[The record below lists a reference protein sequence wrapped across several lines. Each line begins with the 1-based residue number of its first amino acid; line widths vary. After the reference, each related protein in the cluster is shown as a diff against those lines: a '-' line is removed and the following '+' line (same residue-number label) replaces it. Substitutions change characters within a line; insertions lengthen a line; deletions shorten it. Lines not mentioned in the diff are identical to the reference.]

1 MSGKYKT
8 GEAVIAHFVTCT
20 VVGWV
25 DAFSREAYKDIV
37 VKSLAYCKQ
46 QKGMMLYAYVI
57 MTNHLHLIIA
67 SDTNAISDIMRDFK
81 KFTSKQILAAF
92 IANNGESRREWMLNM
107 FGFSGINNSA
117 NKEYQFW
124 QHEFHP
130 ILLDT
135 FEKQQQRLLYLHQN
149 PVRAGIV
156 WQPLDYKYS
165 SAIDYYTELKDGL
178 LSVEFLS

>member
-8 GEAVIAHFVTCT
+8 GEGAIPHFVTCT

-25 DAFSREAYKDIV
+25 DVFSREACKEIV
-37 VKSLAYCKQ
+37 MKSLAYCQQ
-46 QKGMMLYAYVI
+46 QKGMKLYAYVI
-57 MTNHLHLIIA
+57 MSNQLHLIIS

-81 KFTSKQILAAF
+81 KYTSKQILDAI
-92 IANNGESRREWMLNM
+92 IANNQESRREWMLNM
-107 FGFSGINNSA
+107 FGFSGSNNSA

-135 FEKQQQRLLYLHQN
+135 NGKQQQRLLYLHQN
-149 PVRAGIV
+149 PVRADIV
-156 WQPLDYKYS
+156 CQPQDYKYS
-165 SAIDYYTELKDGL
+165 SAVDYYTELKDGL
-178 LSVEFLS
+178 LCVEFLS